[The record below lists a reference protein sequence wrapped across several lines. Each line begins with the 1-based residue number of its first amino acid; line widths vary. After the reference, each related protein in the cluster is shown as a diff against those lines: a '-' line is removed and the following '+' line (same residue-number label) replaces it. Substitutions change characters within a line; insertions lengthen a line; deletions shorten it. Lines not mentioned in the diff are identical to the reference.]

1 MRLLVAAAVSL
12 SIGLFIACAHDAK
25 DRSAK
30 IDAMKKKFD
39 TELAELKD
47 RFEKS
52 TSAAEKKEIQAEARE
67 LAIITAQ
74 KALELAKDDPKDAAA
89 FDAALFVI
97 EKAGRYGAAKELE
110 AAATIIGEHHVN
122 NPKVKDVMPAIAGA
136 GPAGQ
141 KFLQAAA
148 EKATDKDV
156 KAVALYFLGTIEAGK
171 LEDEEDAKKVD
182 EVIAKATEFFEK
194 AAKESPEAK
203 IGTKTVAK
211 EVAGQMEELKAVKN
225 VAIGKPA
232 PDVESMGLDGKKVK
246 LADYKGKVVLFDIW
260 ATWCGPCRAMIPH
273 EREMVTKMKDKPF
286 MLVSFSADD
295 KKETLEKFLEKEPMP
310 WTHWWD
316 NGPESPVL
324 KKFRVRAFPT
334 LYLMDH
340 SGIIRHKWVGKPEN
354 EDLDKAV
361 DALVKE
367 AIKAKG

>member
-1 MRLLVAAAVSL
+1 MRLLIAATVSL
-12 SIGLFIACAHDAK
+12 SIGLFFAFAQDSK

-30 IDAMKKKFD
+30 LEAMKKKFD

-47 RFEKS
+47 RFGK
-52 TSAAEKKEIQAEARE
+52 TDSAAEKKAIQAEARE

-97 EKAGRYGAAKELE
+97 EKAGRYGAPNEIE

-122 NPKVKDVMPAIAGA
+122 NPKVKDVLTAIAGA

-148 EKATDKDV
+148 EKSTDKDV
-156 KAVALYFLGTIEAGK
+156 KAVALFHLGTIEAGK
-171 LEDEEDAKKVD
+171 LEEEEDAKAVD
-182 EVIAKATEFFEK
+182 TIIAKATDYFEQ

-203 IGTKTVAK
+203 IGNSTVAK
-211 EVAGQMEELKAVKN
+211 QVASQTEELKAVKN
-225 VAIGKPA
+225 LAVGKPA

-246 LADYKGKVVLFDIW
+246 LSDYKGKVVLFDIW
-260 ATWCGPCRAMIPH
+260 ATWCPPCRAMIPH
-273 EREMVTKMKDKPF
+273 EREMVAKMKDKPF
-286 MLVSFSADD
+286 VLVSFSADD
-295 KKETLEKFLEKEPMP
+295 KKETLEKFIEKEPMP

-316 NGPESPVL
+316 NGTESPVL
-324 KKFRVRAFPT
+324 KKFRVKAFPT

-340 SGIIRHKWVGKPEN
+340 SGVIRHKWVGKPDN

-361 DALVKE
+361 EKLVNE
-367 AIKAKG
+367 AVKAKG

>member
-12 SIGLFIACAHDAK
+12 SIGLFFAFAQDGK
-25 DRSAK
+25 ERSAK
-30 IDAMKKKFD
+30 LEAMKKKFD
-39 TELAELKD
+39 TEMADLKD
-47 RFEKS
+47 RFGKS

-74 KALELAKDDPKDAAA
+74 KALELAKDDPKDAAG
-89 FDAALFVI
+89 FEAALFVI

-110 AAATIIGEHHVN
+110 AAAAIIGEHHIN
-122 NPKVKDVMPAIAGA
+122 NPKVKEVMPALAGA
-136 GPAGQ
+136 GPVGQ
-141 KFLQAAA
+141 KLFEAAA

-156 KAVALYFLGTIEAGK
+156 KALALYFLGTIESGK
-171 LEDEEDAKKVD
+171 LEEEEDAKKID
-182 EVIAKATEFFEK
+182 EIVAKATEFFEK

-203 IGTKTVAK
+203 VGTSTVAK
-211 EVAGQMEELKAVKN
+211 EVAGQMDELKAIKN
-225 VAIGKPA
+225 LAIGKPA
-232 PDVESMGLDGKKVK
+232 PDVESVGLDGKKVK
-246 LADYKGKVVLFDIW
+246 LSDYKGKVVLFDIW
-260 ATWCGPCRAMIPH
+260 ATWCPPCRAMIPH
-273 EREMVTKMKDKPF
+273 ERDMVTKMKDKPF

-295 KKETLEKFLEKEPMP
+295 KKETLEKFIEKEPMP

-340 SGIIRHKWVGKPEN
+340 SGVIRHKWVGKPEN
-354 EDLDKAV
+354 EELDKAV
-361 DALVKE
+361 DTLVKE

>member
-67 LAIITAQ
+67 LSIITAQ

-97 EKAGRYGAAKELE
+97 EKAGRYGAAKEIE
-110 AAATIIGEHHVN
+110 AAATIIGEHHAN
-122 NPKVKDVMPAIAGA
+122 NPKVKDVMPTIAGA

-156 KAVALYFLGTIEAGK
+156 KAMALYFLGSDSDNQID
-171 LEDEEDAKKVD
+171 DEEDEKKIDVLVEKAKGYY
-182 EVIAKATEFFEK
+182 EK
-194 AAKESPEAK
+194 AAKEAPEAK
-203 IGTKTVAK
+203 IGAITVT
-211 EVAGQMEELKAVKN
+211 KAVADKLEGLRVVKN
-225 VAIGKPA
+225 LRVGKQI
-232 PDVESMGLDGKKVK
+232 PDVESVTLDGKKVK
-246 LADYKGKVVLFDIW
+246 FSDYKGKVVLFDIW

-273 EREMVTKMKDKPF
+273 EREMVTKMKDNPF

-295 KKETLEKFLEKEPMP
+295 QKETLEKFLEKEPMP

-316 NGPESPVL
+316 NGPESALL

-354 EDLDKAV
+354 DDLDKAV